1 MPFHPGSLLRLGVNR
16 IRATAGLDPLDKNA
30 GAQDA
35 LKQAGQIVVIF
46 ALMLTVIIGLVG
58 IAIDTTYAWRESLR
72 VQRASD
78 AASLAGVVYMPGC
91 FDAASGP
98 NCGTY
103 NATAVAKTS
112 AGQNGFPVATNTVTA
127 SKGATPRELDI
138 TITTSVPTFFSRI
151 FGINSWAVSRS
162 SKAVYV
168 TPVPMGSPLA
178 YYGTYQ
184 LCDAQT
190 AVPGCTAQVVPT
202 GVVVGSSGFSQGF
215 FGAIEGEGSNTS
227 TGDAFAPYYN
237 ANPTLNSA
245 YNSAGYEYDIV
256 ANSTGTVY
264 LYDPMFCATATKQD
278 NSGHSGA
285 GDHWLGTPV
294 PVSTYYIMYDTQG
307 TPLTTADD
315 GPAVANSGNTYAN
328 QNQVDESAEYGGVA
342 AAGNQYTYSDS
353 GAGIP
358 SGATDCQS
366 NLAHNKWVSF
376 SGVTAGHTYR
386 LMITTTDQ
394 SNLAA
399 NRNQNFENMFSI
411 AVSGA
416 NNEIHGNGSME
427 SYANISSGSQE
438 FYLAQID
445 RLAGAGKTVE
455 IDLFDPGDTNSASW
469 VQIEPDSSSAAIAW
483 KPATFSYT
491 STNGR
496 SNASTNCVQTHGGAG
511 TPPAGCTETSGTN
524 SSFYNNAW
532 VSIFITLD
540 TSYGLPD
547 PPPSLINSGWWKI
560 KYTVNSGNDTTTWQ
574 VAIRGNP
581 VHLI

>member
-1 MPFHPGSLLRLGVNR
+1 MPFHPRSLLRTGVNR
-16 IRATAGLDPLDKNA
+16 IRAAAGADPLDENA

-78 AASLAGVVYMPGC
+78 AAALAGVVYMPGC
-91 FDAASGP
+91 FDSTSGSS
-98 NCGTY
+98 CTTY
-103 NATAVAKTS
+103 NATAIAATTS
-112 AGQNGFPVATNTVTA
+112 GQNGFPSGTSTIT
-127 SKGATPRELDI
+127 SSRGSTSRELDV
-138 TITTSVPTFFSRI
+138 TVSTKVPTFFSRI
-151 FGINSWAVSRS
+151 FGINTWTVSRS

-178 YYGTYQ
+178 YYGVFQ
-184 LCDAQT
+184 LCDANHAT
-190 AVPGCTAQVVPT
+190 PT
-202 GVVVGSSGFSQGF
+202 CNPQSSPSGVTVSSQGF

-237 ANPTLNSA
+237 GNPTLNTN
-245 YNSAGYEYDIV
+245 YNPAGYEYDIV
-256 ANSTGTVY
+256 AKSSGTVY
-264 LYDPMFCATATKQD
+264 LYDPIFCATAMKQD
-278 NSGHSGA
+278 GSGHSGA

-294 PVSTYYIMYDTQG
+294 PVSTYYIMYDTQN

-315 GPAVANSGNTYAN
+315 GAPVKEVDYAN
-328 QNQVDESAEYGGVA
+328 QNMVDKSAQYGGVV
-342 AAGNQYTYSDS
+342 GESHYQSYSDS
-353 GAGIP
+353 GNGVP
-358 SGATDCQS
+358 SGATDCQANS
-366 NLAHNKWVSF
+366 SHNNWVTF

-386 LMITTTDQ
+386 LMVTTTDPT
-394 SNLAA
+394 NPAG
-399 NRNQNFENMFSI
+399 NRNEIFENMFSI

-416 NNEIHGNGSME
+416 NNAIHGNGSME
-427 SYANISSGSQE
+427 TYANISSGSQE

-469 VQIEPDSSSAAIAW
+469 VQIEPDTASASTAW

-491 STNGR
+491 ADNGR
-496 SNASTNCVQTHGGAG
+496 SNSSTNCVQTHGGAG
-511 TPPAGCTETSGTN
+511 TPPSGCSETSATN
-524 SSFYNNAW
+524 SSFYNNSW
-532 VSIFITLD
+532 LSIFITLD
-540 TSYGLPD
+540 TSYGAPTHSD
-547 PPPSLINSGWWKI
+547 GTDSLINDGWWKI
-560 KYTVNSGNDTTTWQ
+560 KYIVNQGNDTTTWQ